1 MPYKQEDD
9 FKMLKN
15 RTLGIAFNTSEGQT
29 FTFHDLNSRCLLY
42 TSDAADE

>member
-29 FTFHDLNSRCLLY
+29 FTFHDLNSRAKVLLQ
-42 TSDAADE
+42 SKKI